1 MKVRRYLN
9 LLKNLLAYGGVNVC
23 DKDGLFEL
31 SRSHSAPHIR
41 ELAYLAY
48 RLLEGLERGRL
59 AMAAS
64 VARVFIGKADMLI
77 GGLFVELPQ
86 AATNDGLGYLP
97 SGRYRYG
104 HLYLTSDGSIA
115 LTLGDGE
122 GHYAYTAYKWP
133 TLQDA
138 LADLRPVRVLD
149 DFGTFYPDED

>member
-1 MKVRRYLN
+1 MRVRKYLN
-9 LLKNLLAYGGVNVC
+9 LLHNLLAYGGVNVC

-31 SRSHSAPHIR
+31 SWSHSSPHIR
-41 ELAYLAY
+41 DLAYLAY
-48 RLLEGLERGRL
+48 WFLDELERGRL

-64 VARVFIGKADMLI
+64 VARVFISKADMLI

-97 SGRYRYG
+97 SGGYRYG

-115 LTLGDGE
+115 LTVGDGE
-122 GHYAYTAYKWP
+122 GHYAHTAYKWP